1 MCLSVLSVCLVI
13 KTVVRTILS
22 SLVFLLFLVLSV
34 SDRVLTSSLE
44 ADVRLENFASLVAT
58 VAVVS
63 YRVLILVLAVDASA
77 LRINLNIDGTPIV
90 SRSHTHP
97 SHTQTSL
104 L

>member
-1 MCLSVLSVCLVI
+1 MFASLECVFGHKDRGAHKSFVTCFLVVSR
-13 KTVVRTILS
+13 VVGVRS
-22 SLVFLLFLVLSV
+22 SLDFIFGSG
-34 SDRVLTSSLE
+34 R
-44 ADVRLENFASLVAT
+44 AARKFASLVAT